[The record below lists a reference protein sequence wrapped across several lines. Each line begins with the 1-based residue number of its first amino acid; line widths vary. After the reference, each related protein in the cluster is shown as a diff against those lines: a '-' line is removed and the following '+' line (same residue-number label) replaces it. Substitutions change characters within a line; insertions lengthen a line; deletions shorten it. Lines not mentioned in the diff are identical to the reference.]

1 MLVKKEEWRELKI
14 DNFSPRGKYEISN
27 IGRVKSFLK
36 KAEGKILKT
45 HLVEGYPAIS
55 FRMNT
60 GKSSVRYIHKLVAQ
74 HFIENDYEKKQKVI
88 HLDYNKLNNE
98 CSNLKWVNKE
108 ELDKHLA
115 KNPNKKIIFGQR
127 HFTKL
132 NETQVIRLKKRIFDP
147 NRKTRLKLLAKEF
160 GISEMQLYRIKRGEN
175 WANVG
180 INPLLKQNETSIGQ

>member
-27 IGRVKSFLK
+27 IGRVKSYLK